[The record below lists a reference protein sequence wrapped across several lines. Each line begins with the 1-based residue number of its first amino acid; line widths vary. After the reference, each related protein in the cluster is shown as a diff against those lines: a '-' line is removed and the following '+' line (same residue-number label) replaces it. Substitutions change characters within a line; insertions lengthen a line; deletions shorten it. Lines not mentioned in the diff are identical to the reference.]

1 MYPQRRMVRQTLG
14 LGLLV
19 ALGVLALSAC
29 GEGGGGSNK
38 PRRVHCPSIP
48 KIYAPANTILR
59 SSSPL
64 YRSVSARGG
73 ETNVRSILVKRPLA
87 ADAASES
94 PGR

>member
-1 MYPQRRMVRQTLG
+1 MYPQRRMVRQALG

-29 GEGGGGSNK
+29 GEGGGINK
-38 PRRVHCPSIP
+38 PRHVHCPSIP

-59 SSSPL
+59 SSGLP

-87 ADAASES
+87 AEAASES